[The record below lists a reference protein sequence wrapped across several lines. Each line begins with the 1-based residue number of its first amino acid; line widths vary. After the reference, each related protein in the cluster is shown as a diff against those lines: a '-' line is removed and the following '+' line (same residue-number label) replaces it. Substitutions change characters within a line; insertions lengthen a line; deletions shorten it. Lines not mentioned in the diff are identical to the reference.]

1 MNAGARSERRRTERP
16 AGRRVRPNVSRRAAA
31 ARRRALLLRLVLGLE
46 ILAGAAGVAF
56 AGVFFIF
63 VHDMVM
69 QSEHFNARTIQVE
82 GGRRLAAGEILA
94 RAGIREGVNVLS
106 VNLSAARN
114 RLLAHPWIAAAEV
127 RREIPATLRVRIR
140 EHVPAAVV
148 DLGTRFLL
156 NDQGE
161 IFKQWEAS
169 DPAGLPVVSGLD
181 PADLRV
187 ADRSGQARE
196 FPLGLLAAEPAPA
209 PLRTR
214 PMDAV
219 SQVLHLGGESNSA
232 VPTRQLQAIRVDREL
247 GLTLVAFDA
256 AKAIRLGYDDYVFKY
271 RLLADLMAFFKN
283 QTAVADFDRID
294 LNDINR
300 VIVNPAKAVPRLAG
314 R

>member
-1 MNAGARSERRRTERP
+1 MNAGARSERRRAERS

-46 ILAGAAGVAF
+46 ILAGAAVVVF

-63 VHDMVM
+63 AHDMVM
-69 QSEHFNARTIQVE
+69 QSEHFNARTIQVA

-94 RAGIREGVNVLS
+94 RAGIREGINVLS

-114 RLLAHPWIAAAEV
+114 RLLAHPWIAEAEV
-127 RREIPATLRVRIR
+127 RRELPATLRVRIR
-140 EHVPAAVV
+140 EHAPAAVV

-161 IFKQWEAS
+161 IFKEWEAS

-187 ADRSGQARE
+187 ADRSGSARE
-196 FPLGLLAAEPAPA
+196 FPLGLLAAAPA
-209 PLRTR
+209 PLRSR
-214 PMDAV
+214 PMEAV

-256 AKAIRLGYDDYVFKY
+256 AKAIRLGYDDYAFKY
-271 RLLADLMAFFKN
+271 RLLADLMAFFRN
-283 QTAVADFDRID
+283 QTVVADFDRID